1 MRRAVKRGCH
11 VLPCPDGSTECPAA
25 PERGEP
31 RAEHAVISH
40 EEVVLRLVIAA
51 ALGSI
56 IGIERERLAWVAGLR
71 THMLVC
77 VGSALMMIVS
87 AFGFGDVIGQ
97 EHVALDPS
105 RIAAQV
111 VSGIGFLGA
120 GTILLRQDT
129 IRGLTTAASLWT
141 VAGIG
146 LAVGGGMYVAGFGAT
161 VLIFLI
167 LAGIKPLERRF
178 WSGARQAHVV
188 SIVVERDTPSIEA
201 IESALR
207 EMPLTIQA
215 LSLLPGQQEDE
226 QEMQV
231 LLTRVPQSELVNVT
245 KRVAGFPGVRRV
257 TLGER

>member
-1 MRRAVKRGCH
+1 
-11 VLPCPDGSTECPAA
+11 
-25 PERGEP
+25 
-31 RAEHAVISH
+31 VIAQH
-40 EEVVLRLVIAA
+40 ELLLRLLVSAL
-51 ALGSI
+51 LGSI

-87 AFGFGDVIGQ
+87 AYGFSDVVGQ
-97 EHVALDPS
+97 NHVVLDPS

-146 LAVGGGMYVAGFGAT
+146 LAVGAGMYVAAIGAT
-161 VLIFLI
+161 ILIFLI

-178 WSGARQAHVV
+178 WSGARQAHVI
-188 SIVVERDTPSIEA
+188 SIVVDRNTPSVEA
-201 IESALR
+201 IETALR
-207 EMPLTIQA
+207 DMPLTVQT
-215 LSLLPGQQEDE
+215 LSLMPGQREDE

-231 LLTRVPQSELVNVT
+231 LLTRVQQSELVAVT
-245 KRVAGFPGVRRV
+245 QRIAGIPGVRKV
-257 TLGER
+257 MLGER

>member
-1 MRRAVKRGCH
+1 MIAQ
-11 VLPCPDGSTECPAA
+11 
-25 PERGEP
+25 
-31 RAEHAVISH
+31 H
-40 EEVVLRLVIAA
+40 ELLLRLVVAA
-51 ALGSI
+51 LLGSI

-77 VGSALMMIVS
+77 VGSTLMMIVS
-87 AFGFGDVIGQ
+87 AYGFADVVGRDHI
-97 EHVALDPS
+97 VLDPS

-146 LAVGGGMYVAGFGAT
+146 LAVGGGMYVAAIGST

-188 SIVVERDTPSIEA
+188 SIVLDRHSPSVDA
-201 IESALR
+201 IERALR
-207 EMPLTIQA
+207 EMPLTVQT
-215 LSLLPGQQEDE
+215 LTLLPGQRDDE

-231 LLTRVPQSELVNVT
+231 LLTRVPQSELVAVT
-245 KRVAGFPGVRRV
+245 QRIAEFPGVRKV
-257 TLGER
+257 VLGER